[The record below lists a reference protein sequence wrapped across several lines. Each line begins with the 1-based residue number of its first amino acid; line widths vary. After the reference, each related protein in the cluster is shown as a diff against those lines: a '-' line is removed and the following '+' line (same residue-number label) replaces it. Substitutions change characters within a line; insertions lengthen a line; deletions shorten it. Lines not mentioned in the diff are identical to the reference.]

1 MKVKVVWLDD
11 DESFTKT
18 VTYNIS
24 SLKSTFFQALDT
36 DITEIEV
43 ITACEPEEAFEII
56 NNKENNIE
64 LLIVDIELKYEKEGH
79 EEYDKLFYQGKA
91 IPAIVVSA
99 YANTP
104 KRIAE
109 IRSKGIS
116 VIIDKL
122 REENLE
128 EEIARQICFVLGN
141 SAERIL
147 QLRAAVERLR
157 IHQHT
162 IKIREETKTIE
173 ECFRLLV
180 SGEKMDIEEEIRQ
193 GITDECIRNFRMEDD
208 HSPGFTHQEL

>member
-24 SLKSTFFQALDT
+24 SLKPAFFQPLDT
-36 DITEIEV
+36 DITEIEAL
-43 ITACEPEEAFEII
+43 TASEPEKAFEII

-64 LLIVDIELKYEKEGH
+64 LLIVDIELKDEKEGH
-79 EEYDKLFYQGKA
+79 EEYDKMFYQGKA

-109 IRSKGIS
+109 IKARGIS

-122 REENLE
+122 RQENLE
-128 EEIARQICFVLGN
+128 EEVSRQICFVLGN
-141 SAERIL
+141 SAEKIL

-157 IHQHT
+157 IHRHT
-162 IKIREETKTIE
+162 IKIGEETKTIE
-173 ECFRLLV
+173 EWFRLLV
-180 SGEKMDIEEEIRQ
+180 SGEMIGSEEKIRQ
-193 GITDECIRNFRMEDD
+193 GVTDECIKNFRMEGD
-208 HSPGFTHQEL
+208 HSPGFTHQEI